1 MSRAPITAAMAHGL
15 YDALVKYAG
24 AIDVD
29 DLRQRFV
36 YEFSQKASPTSE
48 YRFQGALGFGGKFR
62 YPQLTVDCYP
72 EDLTPSRNTMIQE
85 ANVALAQFALLLAP
99 RPAPAEAAAQS

>member
-1 MSRAPITAAMAHGL
+1 MIRSPITAAMANGL
-15 YDALVKYAG
+15 YDALVEYAG
-24 AIDVD
+24 AIDAD

-36 YEFSQKASPTSE
+36 FEFSQRASPTNE

-72 EDLTPSRNTMIQE
+72 EDLTPARNTMIQE
-85 ANVALAQFALLLAP
+85 TNLALARIASRSDPLAG
-99 RPAPAEAAAQS
+99 